1 MNKNKILGI
10 LSIVVFIIGWIL
22 YSTVGLVLALIFEI
36 IAILLAVISN
46 KKERNIFANI
56 ALVGSSILI
65 AIMIIILVTT
75 GISSNTGNQAL
86 INKSKQIQENNIK

>member
-22 YSTVGLVLALIFEI
+22 YSTVGLVFALIFEI